1 MSRDVSV
8 KVVYDQKKFFRI
20 GEVSEIV
27 GVKPHVLRYWES
39 EFKSLRPLKT
49 RGSHRVYRRDDVDLA
64 MSIRRLLYDEG
75 YTILG
80 AKRRLKE
87 LAQDGGASAPS
98 PGAAREVALRRELL
112 GLREQL
118 TSLLDTIDSIVEDNE
133 IPSSHATVHAVVPA
147 KSVVSVLRSI
157 KG

>member
-1 MSRDVSV
+1 MSV

>member
-75 YTILG
+75 
-80 AKRRLKE
+80 
-87 LAQDGGASAPS
+87 
-98 PGAAREVALRRELL
+98 
-112 GLREQL
+112 
-118 TSLLDTIDSIVEDNE
+118 
-133 IPSSHATVHAVVPA
+133 
-147 KSVVSVLRSI
+147 
-157 KG
+157 